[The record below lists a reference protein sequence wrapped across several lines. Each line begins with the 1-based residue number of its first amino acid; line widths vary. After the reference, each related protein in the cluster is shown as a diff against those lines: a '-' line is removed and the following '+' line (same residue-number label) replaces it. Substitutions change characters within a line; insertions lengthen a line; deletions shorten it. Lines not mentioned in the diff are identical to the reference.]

1 MRVRWVLFVASLACS
16 SACGKGAGSAE
27 GAKADVD
34 SDPLALLP
42 SGSVFLARLD
52 ARAIYA
58 SKTAGA
64 PIAGLIDSFLPLDD
78 DAGFHPS
85 KDIDRIVV
93 AGYGLTAL
101 DVAAVLQG
109 RFDPEGIDRTQQTNT
124 GAGIARGRYDGFAT
138 FDLGSTM
145 LAPLTRRT
153 MIAGT
158 PDSVRRVLDRVQD
171 GKLEAPA
178 PWIRE
183 ALTSDWAKVALI
195 ADFAAQPLGAAS
207 VGPVR
212 VPWLQGMRA
221 LRALADFEPPG
232 MKVRARLSYAD
243 PEQARTAAEGLRLV
257 DGWLRVFAPLVGG
270 VRLQNLDVTTQASDL
285 ACTFAVDEE
294 TLRMALS
301 LIPRLKHTPYQ

>member
-1 MRVRWVLFVASLACS
+1 MRVSWVLFVASLACS

-27 GAKADVD
+27 SAKADLD
-34 SDPLALLP
+34 ADPMALLP
-42 SGSVFLARLD
+42 SAAIFVARLD
-52 ARAIYA
+52 ARSIYA
-58 SKTAGA
+58 SKGAGA
-64 PIAGLIDSFLPLDD
+64 PIAALIDAFLPLDEN
-78 DAGFHPS
+78 AGFHPS
-85 KDIDRIVV
+85 RDVDRILV
-93 AGYGLTAL
+93 AGYGLARP
-101 DVAAVLQG
+101 DFAAVMQG
-109 RFDPEGIDRTQQTNT
+109 RFDPEAIDRTEQTNT
-124 GAGIARGRYDGFAT
+124 GVGIGRGRYDGFAT
-138 FDLGSTM
+138 FSLGATM

-158 PDSVRRVLDRVQD
+158 PDAVRRVLDRVQES
-171 GKLEAPA
+171 KFEAPA

-183 ALTSDWAKVALI
+183 ALSSNWAKVALV
-195 ADFAAQPLGAAS
+195 ADFAAQPLGTAS
-207 VGPVR
+207 VGPIR

-232 MKVRARLSYAD
+232 MKVLARLSYAD

-257 DGWLRVFAPLVGG
+257 DGWLKVFAPLVGG

-301 LIPRLKHTPYQ
+301 LIPRLQRAPYQ